1 MVGMVVAGMAGSYGR
16 EAARNRRNGGNGVG
30 GGKRERK
37 RKGGYTA
44 RIRFIA
50 TLAIFAGPPLNDR

>member
-37 RKGGYTA
+37 RKGGIY
-44 RIRFIA
+44 RSN
-50 TLAIFAGPPLNDR
+50 PLHCNTRHFCRPTFE